1 MKHLFLA
8 SLLALT
14 ACKSYEHVP
23 ITYERNG
30 TTYRAVV
37 EFETDDDAEPKELC
51 DGAAP
56 SCETGHAGRILDGAP
71 SPFPLGSPTR
81 YTSDGT
87 ATRYSFS
94 IDDGDDDETPA
105 FCEAP
110 ASLGE
115 GRCTD
120 GSRLV
125 MGR

>member
-1 MKHLFLA
+1 MQESRSPRVCFHACEKELMRRALDTLYRAALWLSALCLVAIALLVGAQLA
-8 SLLALT
+8 S
-14 ACKSYEHVP
+14 
-23 ITYERNG
+23 
-30 TTYRAVV
+30 
-37 EFETDDDAEPKELC
+37 
-51 DGAAP
+51 
-56 SCETGHAGRILDGAP
+56 RILDGAP